1 MLIWLLHMLLLL
13 LLLRV
18 ALDLIL
24 GLLESIVRKMAAFD
38 RAGLVLVPQLF

>member
-1 MLIWLLHMLLLL
+1 MLIWLLHMLLL